1 MARCCGCKLIGGDE
15 FVHEKIGGNVVH
27 NLLPHIKMMARC
39 CGCGE
44 CRAQPSSPYKDDGE
58 MLWVECRAQ
67 PSSPYKDD
75 GEMLWVW
82 NVVHNLLPHI
92 KMMARCCGC
101 GMSCTPS
108 SPYKDDGEM
117 LWVWECRAQPS
128 SPYKD
133 DGEMLWCK
141 LIGGDELCMKK

>member
-1 MARCCGCKLIGGDE
+1 MLW
-15 FVHEKIGGNVVH
+15 
-27 NLLPHIKMMARC
+27 
-39 CGCGE
+39 GE

-58 MLWVECRAQ
+58 MLWV
-67 PSSPYKDD
+67 
-75 GEMLWVW
+75 G

-92 KMMARCCGC
+92 KMMARCCG
-101 GMSCTPS
+101 
-108 SPYKDDGEM
+108 YDGEM

-133 DGEMLWCK
+133 DGEMLWVGNVVHNLLPHIKMMARCCGCK

>member
-58 MLWVECRAQ
+58 MLWV
-67 PSSPYKDD
+67 
-75 GEMLWVW
+75 
-82 NVVHNLLPHI
+82 
-92 KMMARCCGC
+92 
-101 GMSCTPS
+101 
-108 SPYKDDGEM
+108 
-117 LWVWECRAQPS
+117 WECRAQPS